1 MSIFWIQPLITW
13 IRMWHK
19 KTANDDQWQATFDQ
33 QWSRER
39 DESVPDESQEAK
51 NERIVA
57 QEQSKKENKKITV
70 DW

>member
-1 MSIFWIQPLITW
+1 
-13 IRMWHK
+13 MWHK

-57 QEQSKKENKKITV
+57 QEQSKK
-70 DW
+70 